1 MTFLC
6 EVASRP
12 VAKIYA
18 RVPEI
23 QRVVCNNRLRPL
35 KRQKYYLHTRTGD
48 PEGRVTP
55 RSHMECI
62 GGGTGQQEGRGCPP
76 VARPKPAWCLRPPTR
91 LARRPSPAARRR
103 PRPRTA
109 RAASVESPTGM
120 ARRSGKVRKK
130 SGGRPP
136 CAAGS
141 EGGRCVC
148 VAACVRA
155 GEAAAGVVPAARLKD
170 AARRRRAA
178 TNSTATLREGCPTAE
193 GCLRPAGG
201 VAWRG
206 PWGPGGFE

>member
-1 MTFLC
+1 MH
-6 EVASRP
+6 VS
-12 VAKIYA
+12 
-18 RVPEI
+18 
-23 QRVVCNNRLRPL
+23 
-35 KRQKYYLHTRTGD
+35 QKYNGSYVTTDSDHSKDKNITYTHARGD
-48 PEGRVTP
+48 PGGRVTP

-62 GGGTGQQEGRGCPP
+62 GGGAGQQEGRGCPP
-76 VARPKPAWCLRPPTR
+76 VARPRPAWCLRPPTR

-103 PRPRTA
+103 PRPWTA

-155 GEAAAGVVPAARLKD
+155 GEAAAGVVPAARLKTQHGD
-170 AARRRRAA
+170 EELRQTRRQPSERAA
-178 TNSTATLREGCPTAE
+178 PPRRGASDP
-193 GCLRPAGG
+193 PA
-201 VAWRG
+201 VS
-206 PWGPGGFE
+206 PGGDPGGPVGLSEI